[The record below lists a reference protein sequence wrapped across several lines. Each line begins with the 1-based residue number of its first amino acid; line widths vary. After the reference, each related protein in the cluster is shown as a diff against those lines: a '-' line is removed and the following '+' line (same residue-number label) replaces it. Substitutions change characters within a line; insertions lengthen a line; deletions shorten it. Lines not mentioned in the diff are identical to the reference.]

1 MIFLQETTDWGDSK
15 CPNHIY
21 VLDDKQENMLA
32 YIRMPITEPKVF
44 SKPIRFDKRG
54 RTFTQLKSVKPAKN
68 LVKFAGS
75 KGAVYYVDPED
86 NSCSC
91 PGYKFRGDCKHVAE
105 IQQTKP

>member
-1 MIFLQETTDWGDSK
+1 MIFLQETTDWGSHSAV
-15 CPNHIY
+15 NHIY
-21 VLDDKQENMLA
+21 CLDDKKEFMLA

-44 SKPIRFDKRG
+44 KNPIRFDMRG

-91 PGYKFRGDCKHVAE
+91 PGYKYRGECKHVAE
-105 IQQTKP
+105 IQQKKP